1 MSGSRFVL
9 VALFAVAAARKPELP
24 SLSEVGKSVS
34 LSHKLGDVTLGAALP
49 SNAITAKWVGS
60 AKDTPLIVEA
70 KTTYAKASSVDVKV
84 TANTDLGKLTIE
96 ADSTE
101 AVPKALSIERSVVAL
116 GRKLTL
122 TPVLRARAKTASL
135 KASCE
140 VVDGAVLEG
149 TLSDKGALSG
159 TKLTVKVSDDDKVS
173 LTPDYIELKHA
184 LPTAELSVG
193 LSRENPS
200 LGVQYENKDEYGGW
214 TVSFTSPLQA
224 PGASSAKIHRKLEL

>member
-1 MSGSRFVL
+1 MGSRYVL
-9 VALFAVAAARKPELP
+9 VALVAVAAAGKPEIPLV
-24 SLSEVGKSVS
+24 SEVGKSIA

-60 AKDTPLIVEA
+60 AKDTPLTVEA
-70 KTTYAKASSVDVKV
+70 KTTYTKVSAVDVKV
-84 TANTDLGKLTIE
+84 TAVTELGKLTIE
-96 ADSTE
+96 GDSAE
-101 AVPKALSIERSVVAL
+101 AVPKALSLERSVVAL

-122 TPVLRARAKTASL
+122 TPLLRVRAKAASL

-149 TLSDKGALSG
+149 TISDKGALTS

-200 LGVQYENKDEYGGW
+200 LGVQYENNDAHGGW
-214 TVSFTSPLQA
+214 TVSLTTPLQA
-224 PGASSAKIHRKLEL
+224 PGASTAKIHRKLEL